1 MSVLAAAS
9 LITFTDWASFTS
21 VQLAKK
27 LGDLGITP
35 KPGKLRRQAQRNVW
49 ETTSARLS
57 LSQAASD
64 LSWNTAELSSTAED
78 RLVELFRMRAAEVR
92 AVAVQ
97 QGLVS
102 AAGAEATRLHQ
113 LIKLIFVYEFTIMRA
128 VKNVAGSVPATAAA
142 AAG

>member
-1 MSVLAAAS
+1 
-9 LITFTDWASFTS
+9 
-21 VQLAKK
+21 
-27 LGDLGITP
+27 
-35 KPGKLRRQAQRNVW
+35 
-49 ETTSARLS
+49 
-57 LSQAASD
+57 
-64 LSWNTAELSSTAED
+64 
-78 RLVELFRMRAAEVR
+78 MRAAEVR